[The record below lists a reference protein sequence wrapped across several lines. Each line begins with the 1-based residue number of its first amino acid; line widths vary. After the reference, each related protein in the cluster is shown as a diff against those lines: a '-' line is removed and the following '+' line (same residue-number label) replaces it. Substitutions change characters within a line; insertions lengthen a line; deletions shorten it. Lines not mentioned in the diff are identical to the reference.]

1 MIVVTRFARAVLLLA
16 AVASDSAAAQQA
28 PPLPVLGAPTIDTVS
43 PTVRRTMD
51 YSHKELGIRL
61 SVDVEWEIKGYAP
74 GGDSDGR
81 ITDNNIFNVKRR
93 TDEGVDTLQLPQIWA
108 MTAKLE
114 PDDLRTAAEYLSTML
129 QRGRE
134 DALKRQMLKDAI
146 QRGML
151 TETGKIETV
160 TLAGTTYA
168 RAKFPVNAQEVGKA
182 ESTVYVV
189 LRRRHVVLYTLMYAD
204 EKDRVN
210 LEKIVASIKYTN

>member
-16 AVASDSAAAQQA
+16 VVASGSAAAQQA
-28 PPLPVLGAPTIDTVS
+28 PPLPVLGAPTIDIVS
-43 PTVRRTMD
+43 PTVRRGMD
-51 YSHKELGIRL
+51 YSNKELGIRL
-61 SVDVEWEIKGYAP
+61 SVEVDWKVTTFLP
-74 GGDSDGR
+74 GAHSDGR
-81 ITDNNIFNVKRR
+81 ITDSNIFNVQRYAA
-93 TDEGVDTLQLPQIWA
+93 DSNETLQLPQIWA

-114 PDDLRTAAEYLSTML
+114 PDDLRTAAEYLATML

-134 DALKRQMLKDAI
+134 DALKRQMSKDAI

-210 LEKIVASIKYTN
+210 LEKIVAAIKYTN

>member
-1 MIVVTRFARAVLLLA
+1 MIVVSRFARAVLVVA
-16 AVASDSAAAQQA
+16 AVAAGTAGAQQA
-28 PPLPVLGAPTIDTVS
+28 PPLPVLRAPTIDAVS
-43 PTVRRTMD
+43 PTAPQGAKYANQD
-51 YSHKELGIRL
+51 LGIRL
-61 SVDVEWEIKGYAP
+61 SVQLEWQVTTFLP
-74 GGDSDGR
+74 GGKSDGR
-81 ITDNNIFNVKRR
+81 ITDSNIFNVKHR
-93 TDEGVDTLQLPQIWA
+93 TAEGVDALKLLQIWA
-108 MTAKLE
+108 MTVKLE

-134 DALKRQMLKDAI
+134 DALKRQMSKDAI

-204 EKDRVN
+204 EKDRLK
-210 LEKIVASIKYTN
+210 LEDIVAAIKYSD